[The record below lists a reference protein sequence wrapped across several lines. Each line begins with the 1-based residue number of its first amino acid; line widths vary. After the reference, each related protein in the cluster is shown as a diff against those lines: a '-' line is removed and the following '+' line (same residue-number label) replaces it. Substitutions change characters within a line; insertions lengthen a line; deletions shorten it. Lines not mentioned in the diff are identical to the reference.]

1 MVWLIGCKGML
12 GLEIARQ
19 LTELKVDF
27 CASGRE
33 VDITQLSS
41 LLDFS
46 ADKKIDYIINCAAYN
61 FVDKAESQEAEAFK
75 VNQKGPENI
84 ALLAKKIGAKLIH
97 ISTDYVFD
105 GKKTSPLLEDDP
117 TNPISLYGKSKLLGE
132 IAVKE
137 NLTEHYIIRT
147 SWLYGF
153 EGKNFVYTILKLIN
167 SKESIKV
174 VNDQIGSP
182 TFAFD
187 LSNVIISIFQ
197 NDNLPYGIYNYSD
210 VGQISWW
217 EFAKEIQK
225 IAIDRK
231 LIQNL
236 KCNIISSPSA
246 QYPAIA
252 KRPAYSVLST
262 KKIQEALNIKIPDW
276 KESLTA
282 FFNSSYFNKG
292 RIL

>member
-117 TNPISLYGKSKLLGE
+117 TNPISVYGKSKLLGE

-187 LSNVIISIFQ
+187 LAKVIISIFQ
-197 NDNLPYGIYNYSD
+197 NENLPYGIYNYSD
-210 VGQISWW
+210 AGQISWW

-236 KCNIISSPSA
+236 KCNIISSTSA

-262 KKIQEALNIKIPDW
+262 KKIQNALSIKIPDW

-282 FFNSSYFNKG
+282 FFNSPYFNKEK
-292 RIL
+292 IL